1 MANRTLRT
9 ATTAASVFLL
19 LSASAGK
26 AGLTSPGPDPTGA
39 GLSSPGPCMTGAGLP
54 SLQDVEKVGAK
65 PGSRA
70 VVPVNQVV
78 TPIGIQV
85 TLPGLRPQ
93 ALALSPDWKLLAV
106 AGKTPELIILDA
118 ASGEVRQRV
127 ALPAEEQGEQ
137 HPQTASPMI
146 LDPDNEGQ
154 LSYTGLIFAPD
165 GRRIYMSNVDGSI
178 KVFTVA
184 ADGTVEPSH
193 TIPLPPANAPSRMEE
208 IPAGLALT
216 DDGRKLYVCG
226 NLSNR
231 LLEID
236 SATSAVLRTFDV
248 GVAPYDV
255 VLAGGKAYVSNW
267 GGRRPKPGDLAG
279 PAGRGTEVRVD
290 PVRHIAGEGSV
301 SVIDLTAGKAAAEV
315 LVQLH
320 SSALALSP
328 DKRYVVCANAA
339 SDNLSVIDTTTDTVV
354 ETIWARQSPA
364 DLFGASPNALAFSPD
379 GKTLYAANGTQNAVG
394 AIKFSPSKRKSRLMG
409 LIPVGWYPGA
419 IAFNA
424 SRNTICVA
432 NIKGHAVETTL
443 YKPTGAP
450 GFNSHQY
457 HGSVSIV
464 RVPLQKE
471 LWEMT
476 DVVYANYRRERIAQ
490 ALRKPRSNQP
500 PRPVPE
506 RIGEPSVF
514 KHVVYVIKE
523 NRTYD
528 QILGDVGKG
537 NGDPALCI
545 FGEKVTPNQHK
556 LVREF
561 ALLDNTYCSGILS
574 ADGHQWSTTAFGT
587 DYLEKSFAGW
597 PRSYPDGMGPDEIDA
612 LAYAPSGF
620 IWDNALKHGVS
631 LWNFG
636 EFTMQDCGWKA
647 PDRKGEP
654 EWKDYWDEY
663 LNGRG
668 EVRIGSVP
676 AIPTVGPFSPTDTVG
691 WNMAVPDVWR
701 ARYIAEQIAA
711 WEKEGRMPQLIFICL
726 PDDHTSGTSEGSP
739 TPEACVADNDLAF
752 GRIVEAFSHSSFW
765 KETVIFGIEDDPQN
779 GWDHVSGYRTT
790 AYCVSPYTKR
800 GAVVSTQYNT
810 TSILRTIEQT
820 LGLPPMNQF
829 DATATPMFDC
839 FTSTPDL
846 TPFDAVPNVIPLDT
860 MNPPKDQIADALLRR
875 QAIISARLNFKRVDA
890 CPEDTLNRILWHAV
904 KGSAA
909 PYPAWAVILAPDNDK
924 D

>member
-1 MANRTLRT
+1 MAHRAFRL
-9 ATTAASVFLL
+9 AAAAASVVFLF
-19 LSASAGK
+19 SASSGK
-26 AGLTSPGPDPTGA
+26 AGFPT
-39 GLSSPGPCMTGAGLP
+39 
-54 SLQDVEKVGAK
+54 LQDVETVGGKA
-65 PGSRA
+65 PSRT
-70 VVPVNQVV
+70 VLPVNQVV
-78 TPIGIQV
+78 TPVGIQI

-93 ALALSPDWKLLAV
+93 ALALSPDGKLLAV
-106 AGKTPELIILDA
+106 AGKTPEIVILDP
-118 ASGEVRQRV
+118 ASGAVRQRV
-127 ALPAEEQGEQ
+127 ALPAEKQMEQ
-137 HPQTASPMI
+137 HPQASSPMI
-146 LDPDNEGQ
+146 LDPDDKGQ
-154 LSYTGLIFAPD
+154 LSYTGLVFSPD
-165 GRRIYMSNVDGSI
+165 GGRIYMSNVDGSI
-178 KVFTVA
+178 KVFAVA
-184 ADGTVEPSH
+184 ADGAVAPSH
-193 TIPLPPANAPSRMEE
+193 TFPLPSAAAPRRAEE
-208 IPAGLALT
+208 IPAGLALSG
-216 DDGRKLYVCG
+216 DGGRIYVCG

-231 LLEID
+231 LLELD
-236 SATSAVLRTFDV
+236 TATGAVVRTFDV
-248 GVAPYDV
+248 GVAPFEV
-255 VLAGGKAYVSNW
+255 VLTGGKAYVSNW
-267 GGRRPKPGDLAG
+267 GGRRPEPGDLTG
-279 PAGRGTEVRVD
+279 PAGQGTEVRVD
-290 PVRHIAGEGSV
+290 PVRHIASEGSV
-301 SVIDLTAGKAAAEV
+301 SVIDLASGKAAAEIP
-315 LVQLH
+315 VQLH
-320 SSALALSP
+320 ASALALSP
-328 DKRYVVCANAA
+328 DRRYLICANAA
-339 SDNLSVIDTTTDTVV
+339 SDNLSVIDTTIDSVV
-354 ETIWARQSPA
+354 ETVWAKASPA

-379 GKTLYAANGTQNAVG
+379 GKTLYVANGTQNAVAVVRFEPG
-394 AIKFSPSKRKSRLMG
+394 ARKSRLTG
-409 LIPVGWYPGA
+409 LIPVGWFPGA
-419 IAFNA
+419 LAFDA
-424 SRNTICVA
+424 SRKTICVA
-432 NIKGHAVETTL
+432 NIKGHAIEPTP

-464 RVPLQKE
+464 RALRKSE
-471 LWEMT
+471 LRAMT
-476 DVVYANYRRERIAQ
+476 DVVYANYRRERIAL
-490 ALRKPRSNQP
+490 ALREPRRNQP

-528 QILGDVGKG
+528 QVLGDVGKG
-537 NGDPALCI
+537 NSDPDLCI

-636 EFTMQDCGWKA
+636 EFTMQNCGWTDPA
-647 PDRKGEP
+647 RKGDP

-676 AIPTVGPFSPTDTVG
+676 AIETVRPFSPTDTLG

-701 ARYIAEQIAA
+701 ARYIVNQIAA

-739 TPEACVADNDLAF
+739 TPEACAADNDLAF

-790 AYCVSPYTKR
+790 AYCASPYTKR

-810 TSILRTIEQT
+810 TSILRTIEQI

-839 FTSTPDL
+839 FTGTPDPA
-846 TPFDAVPNVIPLDT
+846 PFDAVPNVIPLDR
-860 MNPPKDQIADALLRR
+860 MNPPKEKIADALLRR
-875 QAIISARLNFKRVDA
+875 QAIQSGRLNFKRIDA

-904 KGSAA
+904 KGSAV
-909 PYPAWAVILAPDNDK
+909 PYPAWAVILAPEK
-924 D
+924 

>member
-1 MANRTLRT
+1 MAQRFLR
-9 ATTAASVFLL
+9 APAASAAIVLL
-19 LSASAGK
+19 LASSAGRTPSPPLQDK
-26 AGLTSPGPDPTGA
+26 ETVGPKSPGR
-39 GLSSPGPCMTGAGLP
+39 M
-54 SLQDVEKVGAK
+54 
-65 PGSRA
+65 
-70 VVPVNQVV
+70 VVPVNQIV
-78 TPIGIQV
+78 TPIGMHI
-85 TLPGLRPQ
+85 TLPNMRPQ
-93 ALALSPDWKLLAV
+93 ALALSPDEKLLAV
-106 AGKTPELIILDA
+106 SGKTHELVILDPV
-118 ASGEVRQRV
+118 SGEVRQRV
-127 ALPAEEQGEQ
+127 VLPAEAQEEQR
-137 HPQTASPMI
+137 PQTVSPMI
-146 LDPDNEGQ
+146 LDPDEKGQ
-154 LSYTGLIFAPD
+154 LSYAGLIFAPD

-178 KVFTVA
+178 KVFSVDP
-184 ADGTVEPSH
+184 DGTVEPSH
-193 TIPLPPANAPSRMEE
+193 TIPLPPSGAPRRGEE
-208 IPAGLALT
+208 IPAGLALSA
-216 DDGRKLYVCG
+216 DGRRLYVCA

-236 SATSAVLRTFDV
+236 TDGGGVLRTFDV
-248 GVAPYDV
+248 GVAPFGV

-267 GGRRPKPGDLAG
+267 GGRRPKPGDITG
-279 PAGRGTEVRVD
+279 PAGQGTEVRVD
-290 PVRHIAGEGSV
+290 PARHIASEGSV
-301 SVIDLTAGKAAAEV
+301 SVLDLAAGTTKAEI

-320 SSALALSP
+320 ASALALSP
-328 DKRYVVCANAA
+328 DGRYIVCANAA
-339 SDNLSVIDTTTDTVV
+339 SDNLSVIDTATDLVV
-354 ETIWARQSPA
+354 ETIWAKESPA
-364 DLFGASPNALAFSPD
+364 DLFGASPNALVFSPN
-379 GKTLYAANGTQNAVG
+379 GKTLYAANGTQNAVA
-394 AIKFSPSKRKSRLMG
+394 AIKFDPKKRRSSLKG
-409 LIPVGWYPGA
+409 LIPVGWFPGA
-419 IAFNA
+419 LAFDA
-424 SRNTICVA
+424 SRKTICVA
-432 NIKGHAVETTL
+432 NIKGHAVQPTP

-464 RVPLQKE
+464 REPRQKE

-476 DVVYANYRRERIAQ
+476 DVVYANFHRERIAQ
-490 ALRKPRSNQP
+490 ALRQPRRNQP

-528 QILGDVGKG
+528 QILGDVGIG
-537 NGDPALCI
+537 NGDTSLCI

-556 LVREF
+556 MVREF

-636 EFTMQDCGWKA
+636 EFTMHDCGWKDPA
-647 PDRKGEP
+647 RKGDP

-668 EVRIGSVP
+668 EVKIGSVP
-676 AIPTVGPFSPTDTVG
+676 AIETVRPFSPTDTLG

-701 ARYIAEQIAA
+701 ARYIVNQIAA
-711 WEKEGRMPQLIFICL
+711 WDKEGRMPQLILICL

-739 TPEACVADNDLAF
+739 KPEACVADNDLAF

-810 TSILRTIEQT
+810 TSLLRTIEQI

-839 FTSTPDL
+839 FAGTPDL
-846 TPFDAVPNVIPLDT
+846 TPFDAVPTNIPLDT
-860 MNPPKDQIADALLRR
+860 MNPPKDKIADALLRR
-875 QAIISARLNFKRVDA
+875 HAIQSARLNFKRIDA
-890 CPEDTLNRILWHAV
+890 CPEDALNRILWHAV
-904 KGSAA
+904 KGSAV
-909 PYPAWAVILAPDNDK
+909 PYPAWAVILVPDDDEDRK
-924 D
+924 ETP